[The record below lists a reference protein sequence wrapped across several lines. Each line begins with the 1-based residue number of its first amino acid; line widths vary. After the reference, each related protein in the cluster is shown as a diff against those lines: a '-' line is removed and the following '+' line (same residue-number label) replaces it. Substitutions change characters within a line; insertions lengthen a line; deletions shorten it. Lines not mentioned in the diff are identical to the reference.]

1 MARELREVVYVD
13 GLRTAFGKAGPQG
26 IFWRTR
32 ADDMAVKVVRELLR
46 RNPRI
51 PPERIGDVAFAATA
65 QVGDQGLTLGR
76 DVALLAGIPQSV
88 PGFAV
93 DRMCAGAL
101 TAVTAGAGEIAMG
114 AADVVLA
121 GGVEHMGHHPMGADV
136 DFNPRF
142 VAERLVDA
150 SAVSMGATA
159 ENLHD
164 RFPHLTREDADRF
177 AVRSQQKAAGA
188 WSNGVMRETVVPM
201 SVHTDEGW
209 TVADRDQFL
218 RPETTV
224 EALATLRTPFRP
236 GGRVTAGNSAGLT
249 DGATACFL
257 AAEETAEE
265 LGLEPKMRLVGYAF
279 AGVDPELMGIG
290 PIPATKRVLERAGL
304 TMDDVGLIELNEPF
318 AVQVLTWCDGMGV
331 DADDDRLNPYG
342 GAIAFGHPL
351 AATGVRLMAQLA
363 YGFRERPH
371 ARYGLTALCVGMG
384 MGAAV
389 LWENLSRPSPAASRP
404 AEPASGSPDAAGGT
418 VASGAVFADTVPSA
432 PAPPPAPEE
441 RERKADAAD

>member
-1 MARELREVVYVD
+1 MGRRELREVVFVD
-13 GLRTAFGKAGPQG
+13 GVRTAFGRAGPKG
-26 IFWRTR
+26 MFWRTR

-46 RNPRI
+46 RNPEI
-51 PPERIGDVAFAATA
+51 PAERIGDVVFAATA

-101 TAVTAGAGEIAMG
+101 TAVTAGAGEIALG

-121 GGVEHMGHHPMGADV
+121 GGVEHMGHHPMGEDV

-142 VAERLVDA
+142 VAERLVEP
-150 SAVSMGATA
+150 SAVTMGATA

-164 RFPHLTREDADRF
+164 RFPQLTKDDADAF
-177 AVRSQQKAAGA
+177 ALRSQQRAAAA
-188 WSNGVMRETVVPM
+188 WENGVMRETVVPM
-201 SVHTDEGW
+201 SVFTDDGW
-209 TVADRDQFL
+209 RVADRDEFL
-218 RPETTV
+218 RPDTSLDR
-224 EALATLRTPFRP
+224 LAELKTPFRTA
-236 GGRVTAGNSAGLT
+236 GRVTAGNSAGLT

-265 LGLEPKMRLVGYAF
+265 LGLQPQMRLVAFAF
-279 AGVDPELMGIG
+279 AGVEPELMGIG
-290 PIPATKRVLERAGL
+290 PIPATKHVLEQAGL
-304 TMDDVGLIELNEPF
+304 TLDAVGLFELNEPF

-331 DADDDRLNPYG
+331 DPEDPRLNPYG
-342 GAIAFGHPL
+342 GAIACGHPL

-363 YGFRERPH
+363 YGFRERPDV
-371 ARYGLTALCVGMG
+371 RYGLTALCIGMG

-389 LWENLSRPSPAASRP
+389 IWENL
-404 AEPASGSPDAAGGT
+404 GAGH
-418 VASGAVFADTVPSA
+418 
-432 PAPPPAPEE
+432 
-441 RERKADAAD
+441 